1 MNRLPTI
8 NFQGIFVSFQGVC
21 LKIVNHQ
28 PPLESWNTDR
38 SYVCI
43 YIYIHICIYYVLFG
57 IRNDLGFTMKFQK
70 DFLQAKLIPVGKWLI
85 TMVKKSPKDRVV
97 PFPNDLMAIHGV

>member
-1 MNRLPTI
+1 
-8 NFQGIFVSFQGVC
+8 
-21 LKIVNHQ
+21 
-28 PPLESWNTDR
+28 
-38 SYVCI
+38 
-43 YIYIHICIYYVLFG
+43 
-57 IRNDLGFTMKFQK
+57 MKFQK